1 MHRARRLCA
10 ALSNRPIRS
19 HAGPPAPRL
28 NPGRRRGRP
37 GVVATRGEG
46 LTVGPG
52 LGSPSR
58 VRRAGAGHPPRG
70 GSRAGGLR
78 AAQTGPG
85 LWLEAEG
92 SPALRPGCSE
102 DGAARKPPAAH
113 PRAGNFVV
121 RGVQASLGPA
131 PLGAASRRVSGHLL
145 GGLCRPPAPRR
156 GRAARFA
163 VGGEP
168 GLGADTCSLLASSS
182 LQ

>member
-102 DGAARKPPAAH
+102 DGAARGETKAPRSPPESWEFCCPGRSGLTRTGAPWGCVAEGLG
-113 PRAGNFVV
+113 PPLGWPLPPSCSPTRPRCSLRCGGRAG
-121 RGVQASLGPA
+121 
-131 PLGAASRRVSGHLL
+131 SG
-145 GGLCRPPAPRR
+145 R
-156 GRAARFA
+156 
-163 VGGEP
+163 
-168 GLGADTCSLLASSS
+168 
-182 LQ
+182 